1 MLSGISILIP
11 TFNDCSLNLVQELS
25 RQSQSINS
33 GINIEIIVA
42 DDGSNNDEIIK
53 RNRFINSI
61 DKSRYIERKINSGRS
76 AIKNFLVNEAKYDWL
91 LFIDGDMSI
100 NKHDFLKTY
109 ISNVTCDVVYGGYI
123 LQKYNNDLRGNLRY
137 KYEFKSQPYHT
148 TIKRKKNPYKDFHT
162 SNFMVKKSIMQEIPF
177 DEKFRQY
184 GYEDV
189 FWGKQ
194 LQMKN
199 YKINHID
206 NPVVFNTFEDNDSF
220 IRKTD
225 EGIRT
230 LYTHR
235 KDLNNYSRIID
246 CYNYLQKL
254 HMNNFVVLIFNILN
268 KIIKRNL
275 LGTNPS
281 LFLFKLYRLGYYCK
295 LSSMHRE
302 F

>member
-1 MLSGISILIP
+1 
-11 TFNDCSLNLVQELS
+11 
-25 RQSQSINS
+25 
-33 GINIEIIVA
+33 
-42 DDGSNNDEIIK
+42 
-53 RNRFINSI
+53 
-61 DKSRYIERKINSGRS
+61 
-76 AIKNFLVNEAKYDWL
+76 
-91 LFIDGDMSI
+91 MSI

-109 ISNVTCDVVYGGYI
+109 ISNITFDVVYGGYI
-123 LQKYNNDLRGNLRY
+123 LKKYNNDLRGNLRY
-137 KYEFKSQPYHT
+137 KYELKSQPSHT
-148 TIKRKKNPYKDFHT
+148 TINRKKNPYKDFHT

-194 LQMKN
+194 LKMKN

-220 IRKTD
+220 LRKTD

-254 HMNNFVVLIFNILN
+254 HMNNFVVLLFNILN

-295 LSSMHRE
+295 LSSMH
-302 F
+302 